1 MLPHVNWLSRHYRAL
16 RTLGPYAVVELV
28 VPGGSLIVLSLWAIR
43 HRAWLAA
50 YARRAFARTNLRTD
64 KPSRGQTLAPCHQ
77 ALDHPGR
84 RGRHC

>member
-50 YARRAFARTNLRTD
+50 YARRAFARTNLHTD
-64 KPSRGQTLAPCHQ
+64 KPSHGQTFTRTNSSPVP
-77 ALDHPGR
+77 PGLGPSR
-84 RGRHC
+84 